1 MKDSNT
7 KKPMSQDEWPE
18 LPLLAKRCVSLQP
31 FADFLDEFGRALN
44 LDDERDVAAESEVAE
59 LLRGV
64 RNECVAGERGAR

>member
-1 MKDSNT
+1 
-7 KKPMSQDEWPE
+7 MSQDDLPE
-18 LPLLAKRCVSLQP
+18 LPLIEFHPVSLQP
-31 FADFLDEFGRALN
+31 FADFLDEFGRAVN